1 MYLSPYIIRFC
12 IIIIKGQWTPLHI
25 ASQDGHN
32 SVVETLMK
40 YGADVNAV
48 EEVSCFVQECT
59 YHLTS

>member
-1 MYLSPYIIRFC
+1 MFC
-12 IIIIKGQWTPLHI
+12 IIIKNQWTPLHI